1 MGPAP
6 ELVGDLLVLGVA
18 LGRAP
23 QHGQAHVHQEQA
35 LGALAARR
43 AQQQVLRLHVAVHVP
58 GGADLGTALVTH
70 ACREHLGTDSS
81 QACMRGQGCCIFPDA
96 QHATLTT
103 LLLMGAPALDLH
115 EANPT

>member
-58 GGADLGTALVTH
+58 GGPILA
-70 ACREHLGTDSS
+70 
-81 QACMRGQGCCIFPDA
+81 
-96 QHATLTT
+96 
-103 LLLMGAPALDLH
+103 LLLSHTRAGSTWALIPHKRACAARGAAFSRMHNMP
-115 EANPT
+115 P